1 MTASIL
7 VGGVSELFQSDL
19 DLGRIAVERLQSE
32 GWGEQ
37 VLVEDLHYGAVA
49 VVQRLEDLDP
59 ETLVLISAVRRDR
72 VPGCVERRR
81 IEPSPLSVEELQV
94 AVGDAVTGYVHVDL
108 IIDVATGLGALP
120 PRTVVVEVEPER
132 TDAGEGLSEPG
143 TAGLEEALEV
153 VRVEIRRAP
162 LLSLADSLRPLVV
175 GDRLEPSVPHMALRD
190 LLDELR
196 VLDGEGR
203 WGGAFS
209 LRDQLRL
216 RLAHSDSS
224 EGMDPQ
230 DWALWWELIEEID
243 RLERLE
249 VAGGLPA

>member
-19 DLGRIAVERLQSE
+19 DLGRLAVERLQSE
-32 GWGEQ
+32 DLGDH
-37 VLVEDLHYGAVA
+37 VIVEDLHYGAVA
-49 VVQRLEDLDP
+49 VWQRIEDLDP

-72 VPGCVERRR
+72 TPGCVERRR
-81 IEPSPLSVEELQV
+81 IEPAPLSAQELQV

-108 IIDVATGLGALP
+108 IIDVTTGLGALP

-143 TAGLEEALEV
+143 KAGLEEALEI
-153 VRVEIRRAP
+153 VRAEIRRAP
-162 LLSLADSLRPLVV
+162 LLSLADSLRSLVE
-175 GDRLEPSVPHMALRD
+175 GDRLEPSASHTALRD

-196 VLDGEGR
+196 VLDREGR
-203 WGGAFS
+203 WGRAFS
-209 LRDQLRL
+209 LRDRLRL
-216 RLAHSDSS
+216 RVAKSESG
-224 EGMDPQ
+224 EGMGAQ
-230 DWALWWELIEEID
+230 DWALWWALIEEID

>member
-19 DLGRIAVERLQSE
+19 DLGRLAVERLQSE
-32 GWGEQ
+32 GWGEH

-49 VVQRLEDLDP
+49 VMQRFEDLRP

-72 VPGCVERRR
+72 TPGCVERRR
-81 IEPSPLSVEELQV
+81 IDPAPLSAEDLQV

-143 TAGLEEALEV
+143 KAGLEQALDM
-153 VRVEIRRAP
+153 VRAEIRRAP
-162 LLSLADSLRPLVV
+162 LLSLAEALRALVD
-175 GDRLEPSVPHMALRD
+175 GDRLEPSLSRTALRD

-196 VLDGEGR
+196 VLDREGR

-209 LRDQLRL
+209 LRDRLRL

-230 DWALWWELIEEID
+230 DWALWWGLIEEID
-243 RLERLE
+243 RLEREE

>member
-19 DLGRIAVERLQSE
+19 DLGRLAVERLQAE
-32 GWGEQ
+32 GWGEH

-49 VVQRLEDLDP
+49 VVQRLEDLDL

-72 VPGCVERRR
+72 TPGCVERRR
-81 IEPSPLSVEELQV
+81 IEPSSLSVEELQV

-108 IIDVATGLGALP
+108 IIDVATGLGELP
-120 PRTVVVEVEPER
+120 SRTVVVEVEPER
-132 TDAGEGLSEPG
+132 TDAGEGLSGPG
-143 TAGLEEALEV
+143 KAGLEEALEV
-153 VRVEIRRAP
+153 VRAEIRRAP
-162 LLSLADSLRPLVV
+162 LLSLADSLRPLVN
-175 GDRLEPSVPHMALRD
+175 GDRMEPSVSHTALRD

-196 VLDGEGR
+196 VLDREGR
-203 WGGAFS
+203 WGRAFS
-209 LRDQLRL
+209 LRDRLRL
-216 RLAHSDSS
+216 RLAHSASS

-230 DWALWWELIEEID
+230 DWAPWWGLIEEID

-249 VAGGLPA
+249 VAGRPPA